1 MKSFAKYVAKQ
12 FGNPSGFGG
21 TIVHFIMNKQNVQQ
35 YNAVQDN
42 IHIQPTDIVL
52 DVGFGNGYLIKKL
65 LEQNP
70 QKVCGIEIS
79 QDMLNKVSRKLKH
92 LISEGKLGLCLAD
105 IKKLPYSDSFFDKIC
120 TVNTLYFWDD
130 VERSFA
136 EIKRTLKPNGIFI
149 NVFYSKEILDKMH
162 HTQYEYSKYSV
173 DEIIGMTEKSALKV
187 IRVIEVQNGVSY
199 CIIAKKM
206 IWDEHRR
213 FS

>member
-1 MKSFAKYVAKQ
+1 MKSFTKYVARQ

-42 IHIQPTDIVL
+42 IHIQPTDIIL
-52 DVGFGNGYLIKKL
+52 DIGFGNGYLIKKL

-92 LISEGKLGLCLAD
+92 LISVGKLDLCLAD
-105 IKKLPYSDSFFDKIC
+105 IKKLPYNDAFFDKIC

-130 VERSFA
+130 VESSFA
-136 EIKRTLKPNGIFI
+136 EIKRALKPNGIFI
-149 NVFYSKEILDKMH
+149 NVFYSKEVLDKMH
-162 HTQYEYSKYSV
+162 HTQYEYSKYSL
-173 DEIIGMTEKSALKV
+173 DEIIGMTEKNGLK
-187 IRVIEVQNGVSY
+187 INQIIEIQKGVSY
-199 CIIAKKM
+199 CIIAKK
-206 IWDEHRR
+206 
-213 FS
+213 S